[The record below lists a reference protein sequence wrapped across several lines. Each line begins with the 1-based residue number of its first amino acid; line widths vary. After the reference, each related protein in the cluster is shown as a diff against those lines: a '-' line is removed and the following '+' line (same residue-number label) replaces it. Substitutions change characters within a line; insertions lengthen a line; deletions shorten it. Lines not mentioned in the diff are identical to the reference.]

1 MNRYK
6 VYTLLFLFSVLLF
19 TGIAIDATAIANPP
33 TPNVNPQVEKI
44 RAKIARLEFVR
55 QQLVLERTQ
64 AQNAVTRLLLD
75 RITILDNIEDAIAM
89 VSQLEAEVAMAQN
102 EAERQQWERFLFFA
116 QQLLRHR
123 WDQYDESINTETA
136 LQLKITH
143 KDNQIAVIDT
153 ELAKLQAELA
163 ALLQN

>member
-19 TGIAIDATAIANPP
+19 TGSAIDASAIANPP
-33 TPNVNPQVEKI
+33 NPNVNPQAEKI

-55 QQLVLERTQ
+55 QQLVLEKTQ
-64 AQNAVTRLLLD
+64 AEKAVIRLLLD

-102 EAERQQWERFLFFA
+102 EADRQQWERFLFFA
-116 QQLLRHR
+116 QQLLLHR
-123 WDQYDESINTETA
+123 LDQYDESVNTETVWER
-136 LQLKITH
+136 KIRH
-143 KDNQIAVIDT
+143 LDKQIDVIDT
-153 ELAKLQAELA
+153 ELAKHKAELA